1 MADWV
6 CADCGTPGA
15 HPIEHEEFGT
25 FAKFDERYTTGYC
38 DACTVPNP
46 KTPRKGPR
54 RTSRLIRADVFDR
67 QAFVTRKEKDR
78 LRELVQFFSRGQ
90 DHVELTDKQVVDL
103 VTLYDKHG
111 APGFYLPDWVR
122 IRAEARRR

>member
-15 HPIEHEEFGT
+15 HPIEHERFGT

-38 DACTVPNP
+38 DHCTVAHP

-54 RTSRLIRADVFDR
+54 RTSRLIRADKFNHA
-67 QAFVTRKEKDR
+67 AFIEQKEKGR
-78 LRELVQFFSRGQ
+78 LRELVQFFSIGK
-90 DHVELTDKQVVDL
+90 DHVELTDSQVADL
-103 VTLYDKHG
+103 VRLYDKYG
-111 APGFYLPDWVR
+111 MPGFYLPGWVR
-122 IRAEARRR
+122 LRAEEIRR